1 MLFKPNAVKESPD
14 VVFRILQI
22 FYYLHTSTKS
32 ALHVESP
39 RIIFEVLRS
48 GFFCPIVQLANMFAN
63 DEIVALASDILA
75 A

>member
-1 MLFKPNAVKESPD
+1 MNLTIFFSSP
-14 VVFRILQI
+14 RIACEAI
-22 FYYLHTSTKS
+22 TSSKS

-39 RIIFEVLRS
+39 WIVSEVFRP